1 LDDGPGIGTAVDKA
15 ITRIVIVG
23 GGTAGWLAAARIA
36 AATAGSVTVTL
47 IESPDVPTLG
57 VGEGTWPT
65 IRRTLERIGI
75 AEAELL
81 LACDGSFKQGT
92 RFDGWATGSADEH
105 YYHPFVP
112 PIDADPTDLPDD
124 IPYALAT
131 CPQPLVCAEDLAP
144 RQRGMPD
151 YAGALNYA
159 YHLDATKLAALLT
172 RHATTR
178 LGVRHVRDHVTGVER
193 GEHGGITAVHVRGS
207 EIVAGDLFLDCTGHA
222 ALLIG
227 KTLGVETVDAS
238 SVLFNDRAL
247 AVQLPVPPNSP
258 IASQTV
264 ATAHGAGWIWDI
276 GLPMRRGIGCV
287 YASAFLSDDEA
298 EGVLAEYCRRI
309 SVDSPAPRRLTFR
322 SAYRSRP
329 WAANC
334 LAIGQSA
341 GFMEPLE
348 ASAIVM
354 IELSLDALLDDFPAV
369 SSLMPIQARRFNA
382 LATYR
387 WERIVDFLKLHYIL
401 SHRDE
406 PYWRAHRDPASQ
418 PDRLAE
424 MLALWRYRSPSAFD
438 LPMQD
443 ELFPAASYRYIL
455 RGMGFPA
462 PLPSPVPRPLRP
474 DLSSQLRQ
482 IDQRGRALAASLPT
496 NRAYLDA
503 LRAEQA
509 PISERRA

>member
-1 LDDGPGIGTAVDKA
+1 MDKA

-57 VGEGTWPT
+57 VGEGTWPA

-75 AEAELL
+75 TETELL

-92 RFDGWATGSADEH
+92 RFDGWATGASDDR

-112 PIDADPTDLPDD
+112 PIDADPADLPRD
-124 IPYALAT
+124 IPYAFAT
-131 CPQPLVCAEDLAP
+131 CAQPLVCAEDLAP

-159 YHLDATKLAALLT
+159 YHLDATKLAAQLT

-193 GEHGGITAVHVRGS
+193 GGDGGIATVHTRGS
-207 EIVAGDLFLDCTGHA
+207 GSVAGDLFLDCTGHA

-227 KTLGVETVDAS
+227 DALGVETVDAS

-247 AVQLPVPPNSP
+247 AVQLPVAPGSR

-276 GLPMRRGIGCV
+276 GLPTRRGIGCV
-287 YASAFLSDDEA
+287 YASAFMSDDEA
-298 EGVLAEYCRRI
+298 EGVLVEHCRRI
-309 SVDSPAPRRLTFR
+309 SGDSPAPRRLTFR

-329 WAANC
+329 WTANC

-354 IELSLDALLDDFPAV
+354 IELALDALLDDFPV
-369 SSLMPIQARRFNA
+369 DTGLMTIQARRFNA

-387 WERIVDFLKLHYIL
+387 WERIVDFLKLHYVL
-401 SHRDE
+401 SGREDS
-406 PYWRAHRDPASQ
+406 YWRAHRDPTTL
-418 PDRLAE
+418 PDRLSE
-424 MLALWRYRSPSAFD
+424 MLALWRYRSPSALD

-462 PLPSPVPRPLRP
+462 PLPSPVPRPHRP
-474 DLSSQLRQ
+474 DLPSQLRQ

-509 PISERRA
+509 PLSEKCA